1 MEDDLHSWWVF
12 AHLSYLCECIGG
24 FLQQV
29 AVALINK
36 AVGLTNVSNVCF
48 ANMFFMDKH
57 GGLIA
62 ERVVNSRTMWCFPSH
77 KLDKI
82 THQ

>member
-1 MEDDLHSWWVF
+1 MIYIH
-12 AHLSYLCECIGG
+12 GG

-36 AVGLTNVSNVCF
+36 AVGSNQRVKCLQTC
-48 ANMFFMDKH
+48 FFMDKH

-62 ERVVNSRTMWCFPSH
+62 ESVVNSRTMWCFPSH

-82 THQ
+82 THINYLD